1 MQRPGVGRALM
12 GALALTLLLVSAA
25 SARPLR
31 GGRYGGSIVVGLQNG
46 APTNLDPVGSSS
58 GATIEV
64 FLAMCQ
70 RLYQTVSNH
79 GVIERVPMLATSL
92 PTPSPDRRTYTV
104 QLRQGVLFNDGTPF
118 NAQAVVTSIQ
128 RYMTDP
134 ASTRVS
140 DYADV
145 ASVSAAG
152 LYTVA
157 FHMKP
162 GYHTLVL
169 NYSFIMSPTAL
180 AKEGANFAAN
190 PVCVGPFMYDSQV
203 SDVSVTLVKSPY
215 YYDKGLIHLDKI
227 VYVSANDGPF
237 AAAALEAGDIQA
249 VDNLDPTQVP
259 GVEEN
264 AGLHVLNGA
273 GLGWNGIRFNI
284 GNNHGVG
291 NLPYAKNVGTDMSSS
306 PLLRQAFEEAIDRNT
321 VNRVAFGGL
330 YQPTCTPVPPAN
342 TLWYPAIKVP
352 CTPYNPADARR
363 LVARSGIANPTVDL
377 CTGGSAT
384 ERTRVAL
391 VVQAEEKA
399 VGINVV
405 IALGC
410 GSSTP
415 NFDASVSAFQPGSD
429 GDPNYLITQL
439 FATWGSLNQ
448 SGYSNPRLD
457 YVLTNGLKA
466 AQPAAR
472 AVNYRV
478 AQQILLADRPAIFL
492 YDTVYHA
499 AYSTNLTGIR
509 LIPNGQLDVEYAQY
523 R

>member
-1 MQRPGVGRALM
+1 MS
-12 GALALTLLLVSAA
+12 ALALALLLVSAA
-25 SARPLR
+25 SPQPLR
-31 GGRYGGSIVVGLQNG
+31 DGRYGGTLVVGLQNG
-46 APTNLDPVGSSS
+46 APNNLDPAESSS
-58 GATIEV
+58 SATIEV
-64 FLAMCQ
+64 FLSMCQ

-79 GVIERVPMLATSL
+79 GVIERMPMLAASL
-92 PTPSPDRRTYTV
+92 PTPSRDRRTYTV
-104 QLRQGVLFNDGTPF
+104 RLRQGVLFNDGTPF
-118 NAQAVVTSIQ
+118 NAQAVVTSIR

-134 ASTRVS
+134 LSSRVS

-152 LYTVA
+152 PYIVL

-180 AKEGANFAAN
+180 AKEGPNFSAD
-190 PVCVGPFMYDSQV
+190 PVCVGPFMFDSQV
-203 SDVSVTLVKSPY
+203 SGVSVTLVKSPY

-227 VYVSANDGPF
+227 VYVSASDGPS

-264 AGLHVLNGA
+264 AGLHVLAGA

-284 GNNHGVG
+284 GNNRGVG
-291 NLPYAKNVGTDMSSS
+291 NLPYAKDVGTDMSSS
-306 PLLRQAFEEAIDRNT
+306 PLLRQAFEEAINRN
-321 VNRVAFGGL
+321 VANQVAFGGL
-330 YQPTCTPVPPAN
+330 YQPSCTPVPAAN

-352 CTPYNPADARR
+352 CTPYDPADARR
-363 LVARSGIANPTVDL
+363 LVARSGVANPAVDL
-377 CTGGSAT
+377 CLGGAAT
-384 ERTRVAL
+384 ERLRLAQ

-405 IALGC
+405 IVPGC

-429 GDPNYLITQL
+429 GDPNYVMTQL

-448 SGYSNPRLD
+448 SGYSNGRFD
-457 YVLTNGLKA
+457 YVVTNGLKA

-499 AYSTNLTGIR
+499 AYSTSLTGIR